1 VLHKVVREN
10 LEEFLREAR
19 GGSEDGEGVP
29 DFVVDELRK
38 FLTCGSLSGGF
49 ARLKCESCGKERL
62 VPFSCKRRA
71 ACPSCAGRRMAE
83 LAAHLVENVFP
94 PVLVRQWVLSLPFAL
109 RYRLAWN
116 HALSLKVLR
125 IFWRAL
131 DRYQRKRAKKRGLVN
146 AKTGGVTVIQRA
158 GGALNLNVHFHL
170 AALDGVFVEIDGELV
185 FHKLPAPSTE
195 DVAAIVKRVRK
206 GVLRVLGRSRISTG
220 KDGEDGWEDPFVEE
234 SPALASACGA
244 SVQGISAFGPRTG
257 QRVRRIGEEPDEI
270 VKVLKRKR
278 HARYQGFD
286 LHAGA
291 PAKPEERDHLE
302 RMLRY
307 LLRPPIAESRLR
319 ELPDGNILLTQKT
332 KWSDGTTALV
342 FEPLELLE
350 RLAAIIPRPQINMLI
365 YHGVLA
371 PNAKWRKRVV
381 AYKRPV
387 VQEEHSDSECGDE
400 AEPRPPKPRYYA
412 WADLMRRTFGYD
424 VNACLECGGRMK
436 LIAMIEEPA
445 VIAKILSHLGLPTE
459 PPQAHP
465 ARPPPEQLELP
476 ELIELD
482 EPIDEPA
489 FDC

>member
-1 VLHKVVREN
+1 MK
-10 LEEFLREAR
+10 
-19 GGSEDGEGVP
+19 S
-29 DFVVDELRK
+29 
-38 FLTCGSLSGGF
+38 
-49 ARLKCESCGKERL
+49 
-62 VPFSCKRRA
+62 
-71 ACPSCAGRRMAE
+71 
-83 LAAHLVENVFP
+83 
-94 PVLVRQWVLSLPFAL
+94 
-109 RYRLAWN
+109 
-116 HALSLKVLR
+116 
-125 IFWRAL
+125 
-131 DRYQRKRAKKRGLVN
+131 
-146 AKTGGVTVIQRA
+146 
-158 GGALNLNVHFHL
+158 
-170 AALDGVFVEIDGELV
+170 
-185 FHKLPAPSTE
+185 
-195 DVAAIVKRVRK
+195 VRK

-220 KDGEDGWEDPFVEE
+220 KDGEYGWEGPFVEE
-234 SPALASACGA
+234 SPSLAAACDA
-244 SVQGISAFGPRTG
+244 SVQGLSAFGPRTG

-342 FEPLELLE
+342 FHPLELLE

-381 AYKRPV
+381 VYKRPV
-387 VQEEHSDSECGDE
+387 IGLDPTDVEGE
-400 AEPRPPKPRYYA
+400 APKKSPPRHYA

-424 VNACLECGGRMK
+424 VQACLECGGRMK
-436 LIAMIEEPA
+436 LIAMIEQPA
-445 VIAKILSHLGLPTE
+445 VIEKILSHLGLSIE

-476 ELIELD
+476 EFVELD
-482 EPIDEPA
+482 EPIDESA